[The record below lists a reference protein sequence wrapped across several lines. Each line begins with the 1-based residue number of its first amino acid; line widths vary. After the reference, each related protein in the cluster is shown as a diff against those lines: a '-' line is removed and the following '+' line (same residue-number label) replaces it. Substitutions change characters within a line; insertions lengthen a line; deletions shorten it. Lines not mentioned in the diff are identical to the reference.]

1 MYAHAQHSGRS
12 TKLVGAITAAAMTAG
27 VAYFLATGMNLVRE
41 PKVDNTMEM
50 VLITPPEPPP
60 PVKEPEPPKV
70 EVKNTPA
77 PPPEL
82 VAPDIPFV
90 PEEPP
95 VITAPVVEAV
105 PVPDPVPVATPAPP
119 SGNNRSAPKLRAGD
133 KPSYPVAS
141 VRAGEQGTTH
151 LEVCVSNAG
160 RVTSVQV
167 AGSSG
172 SSRLDDAAAKWI
184 RNERFSPGTIDGV
197 AQNMCG
203 HDVYYEW
210 NLKDART

>member
-12 TKLVGAITAAAMTAG
+12 TRLVGAITAAAMTAG
-27 VAYFLATGMNLVRE
+27 VAYFLATGMNLVRA
-41 PKVDNTMEM
+41 PKVDNAMEM
-50 VLITPPEPPP
+50 VLIAPPEPPP

-70 EVKNTPA
+70 DVPPTPA

-90 PEEPP
+90 PEDPP
-95 VITAPVVEAV
+95 VITAPIAEAT
-105 PVPDPVPVATPAPP
+105 PVPDPVPVAPAPP
-119 SGNNRSAPKLRAGD
+119 SGNNRSAPKLRAGE
-133 KPSYPVAS
+133 KPAYPVAS

-151 LEVCVSNAG
+151 LEVCVSTAG

-184 RNERFSPGTIDGV
+184 RNERFAPGMIDGV